1 MAAASTGACDAMV
14 FVVNVG
20 QEASIEY
27 FRRSVEK
34 VPNHVPCVVVVT
46 PHESRSDALLAGFET
61 LKRVCSSAESVDLLA
76 PLEGE
81 GAASAGAS
89 TVASSSGSARLP
101 GTSAAD
107 LPTRTCGLNLP
118 LFDFKPTNRTDKSY
132 EIFRYVS
139 LLSVTPDMDNPATA
153 ARRASSSWS
162 PSLAAVLLGGL
173 VVAAAAATAAY
184 FGNRTVRESV
194 DNTLARVSAAV
205 RRKGGQ

>member
-20 QEASIEY
+20 QDASIEY

-34 VPNHVPCVVVVT
+34 VPNLVPCAVVVT

-61 LKRVCSSAESVDLLA
+61 LKRVCSKAESIDLLT
-76 PLEGE
+76 PLDNDGAGAGGA
-81 GAASAGAS
+81 GAAS
-89 TVASSSGSARLP
+89 SGARLP
-101 GTSAAD
+101 GTGAAD

-132 EIFRYVS
+132 EIFRYVT

-153 ARRASSSWS
+153 ARRASSGWS
-162 PSLAAVLLGGL
+162 PSLGAVLLGGL
-173 VVAAAAATAAY
+173 VVASAIAVAAY
-184 FGNRTVRESV
+184 FGNRTVRESI
-194 DNTLARVSAAV
+194 DNTLARVSSAV
-205 RRKGGQ
+205 RRKGDV